1 MSLKNSFCLLI
12 NGAPVNCLPFHVVDA
27 MHAGHQVWL
36 TPLPTGTHCPRA
48 SALHQEEHL
57 IKMFNTA
64 LAFNTNFVSIK
75 WSTSFPGSFFSAFLG
90 RVGRKT
96 KRGREERPWKRG
108 CQIVNPHDWSL
119 EVYQWIKL
127 AVVNKTFQHF
137 FSTLTLIDQHYHLF
151 FSYHLTNV
159 TKQMPNHSVANNW
172 ILRTSG
178 TLW

>member
-1 MSLKNSFCLLI
+1 
-12 NGAPVNCLPFHVVDA
+12 
-27 MHAGHQVWL
+27 
-36 TPLPTGTHCPRA
+36 
-48 SALHQEEHL
+48 
-57 IKMFNTA
+57 MFNTA

-151 FSYHLTNV
+151 VAITWLMSPKKCPIIGMIGEQLNAQNFRNVILGILSDLLLYHRCCDITTPIFKYVWKSWRCQFLSYSRKFS
-159 TKQMPNHSVANNW
+159 S
-172 ILRTSG
+172 I
-178 TLW
+178 